1 MSKGKKVGTVQNSI
15 REEEKLSSE
24 EMNTP
29 QEVQT
34 MAESSSSQ
42 KVSFNKTADGAW
54 SLFKPDESDED
65 KLIKAKNL
73 INNYAR
79 KCIQIPDCRS
89 NALEFLFAES
99 IAISGMKEV
108 ESKLPPGRII
118 RDAEKIVDILGK
130 LLKNYLKEHDRAND
144 ELNGILSR
152 YSPELEAWL
161 NVKEESI
168 NHYLDQ
174 KNQ

>member
-1 MSKGKKVGTVQNSI
+1 MSKAKKVGAVQNSI

-42 KVSFNKTADGAW
+42 KVSFNETADGAW
-54 SLFKPDESDED
+54 SLFKPGDSDED

-79 KCIQIPDCRS
+79 KCMQIPDCRA
-89 NALEFLFAES
+89 NALKFLFAES
-99 IAISGMKEV
+99 IAISDMKEV
-108 ESKLPPGRII
+108 ESKLPPDRII
-118 RDAEKIVDILGK
+118 RDAEKIVDIMGK
-130 LLKNYLKEHDRAND
+130 LLEDYSKEHDRANE
-144 ELNGILSR
+144 ELDKIIAR

-168 NHYLDQ
+168 NHYLEQ